1 MHSTNSS
8 FPATLDIPGLTYST
22 ISPNGYIAPD
32 AVSAKLII
40 LMVGLPARG
49 KSYTVKKLAR
59 YLNWLQYN
67 TRIFNAGDR
76 RRVVGAVEPHGGS
89 SLSSADFFDPDN
101 PKGIAMRDQIALG
114 TLDELLLWLQHEGG
128 CVGILDATNSTR
140 ERRRLILSHVKQ
152 KMRPLPGLLFL
163 ESSCLDT
170 VILQK
175 NFELK
180 LSGPDYRGQD
190 PVTAMKDL
198 MQRVANYEKSYI
210 PLGDYE
216 ENHGI
221 PFVQMINVG
230 EKFRT
235 HLIRGFLSTQVV
247 EYLLNF
253 HLKERQIWITCNGE
267 SLDDSVG
274 KIGRPSELSAHGRR
288 YSLALARFILKK
300 REEWEQMREKSCSER
315 VPTTNDNSCFSANKH
330 KGSGHAQDADE
341 YSWDSTDDA
350 AQFSIWT
357 SMMPQAIQTA
367 DSFPNNFYA
376 KKQMKMLDD
385 LSPGHVAGLTFKEI
399 EELYPEESAARRRD
413 KLLFRWSGP
422 GGEGYV
428 DVINRLRTVIV
439 ELERVTHHILL
450 VTHRAVVRVLLAY
463 FLGLQR
469 DDLAEMKV
477 PKDYVFSLEP
487 VSSFLLNPRNFALTQ
502 GSEAIRDRCKRIQI
516 RTGNR

>member
-1 MHSTNSS
+1 MFSTNSS

-76 RRVVGAVEPHGGS
+76 RRIVGAVKPHGEP

-101 PKGIAMRDQIALG
+101 PAGIAMRDQIALG
-114 TLDELLLWLQHEGG
+114 TLDELLYWLKHEGG

-140 ERRRLILSHVKQ
+140 ERRRLVISHIKQ

-163 ESSCLDT
+163 ESSCFDT
-170 VILQK
+170 AILQR

-180 LSGPDYRGQD
+180 LSGPDYRGQN

-198 MQRVANYEKSYI
+198 MQRVANYEKSYS
-210 PLGDYE
+210 PLGGYE
-216 ENHGI
+216 EDHRI
-221 PFVQMINVG
+221 PYVQMINVG
-230 EKFRT
+230 EKIRT

-267 SLDDSVG
+267 SLDDSLG

-288 YSLALARFILKK
+288 YSLALARFIQKK
-300 REEWEQMREKSCSER
+300 REEWELILEKSLHER
-315 VPTTNDNSCFSANKH
+315 VHITDHDVHPTIKKQKRN
-330 KGSGHAQDADE
+330 GHVQNPDE
-341 YSWDSTDDA
+341 YSWDSIDEA
-350 AQFSIWT
+350 VQFSIWT

-367 DSFPNNFYA
+367 APFSDNKYA

-399 EELYPEESAARRRD
+399 AEQYPEEFAARRRD

-428 DVINRLRTVIV
+428 DVINRLRAVIV

-450 VTHRAVVRVLLAY
+450 ITHRAVVRVLLAY

-477 PKDYVFSLEP
+477 PKDYLFCLEP
-487 VSSFLLNPRNFALTQ
+487 VSTDFLNPFLSR
-502 GSEAIRDRCKRIQI
+502 
-516 RTGNR
+516 